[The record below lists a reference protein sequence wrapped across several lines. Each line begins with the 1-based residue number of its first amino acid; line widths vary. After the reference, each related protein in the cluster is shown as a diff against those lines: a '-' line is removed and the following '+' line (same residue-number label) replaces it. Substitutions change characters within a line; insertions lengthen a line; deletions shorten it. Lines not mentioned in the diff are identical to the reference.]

1 MKIAK
6 SNSAFTLIELL
17 VVISIIAILA
27 GIALPVFS
35 QVQEKGKQT
44 QDLSNAKQIG
54 LACKLFASD
63 NDGRY
68 PYQNG
73 QVDPAAAPSN
83 AAAGLAFTSNQI
95 FASLIPN
102 YLPTEK
108 IFYLAGS
115 AWSPNRPDEKIT
127 AAADRCEANSNNY
140 AYMYGMYDTY
150 NPSYPLLFDAPMTA
164 ATTYSVTPSAKG
176 GVWKAKKA
184 IVIRCDGSGSVETC
198 TLPAAGSTSTIQGQT
213 GGAAK
218 ADILKVDAPN
228 NWMDAAANGINY
240 PQ

>member
-1 MKIAK
+1 MKIPK
-6 SNSAFTLIELL
+6 STQAFTLIELL

-44 QDLSNAKQIG
+44 QDLSNAKQVG
-54 LACKLFASD
+54 LACKIFATD

-73 QVDPAAAPSN
+73 QVDPPASPAN
-83 AAAGLAFTSNQI
+83 AAAGLAYTSNQV

-115 AWSPNRPDEKIT
+115 AWSPNRPDEKIIQ
-127 AAADRCEANSNNY
+127 AADRCEANSNNY

-150 NPSYPLLFDAPMTA
+150 NPSYPLVFDAPMSSS
-164 ATTYSVTPSAKG
+164 TTYSTNPATKG
-176 GVWKAKKA
+176 GVWKGKKA

-198 TLPAAGSTSTIQGQT
+198 TLPAGGSTSTIQGQT
-213 GGAAK
+213 GGTAK
-218 ADILKVDAPN
+218 TDILVPNAGN
-228 NWMDAAANGINY
+228 NWMDSTANGVLY

>member
-1 MKIAK
+1 MKIKK
-6 SNSAFTLIELL
+6 STQAFTLIELL

-44 QDLSNAKQIG
+44 QDLSNAKQLG
-54 LACKLFASD
+54 LACKIFATD

-73 QVDPAAAPSN
+73 QTDPATSPATV
-83 AAAGLAFTSNQI
+83 AAGLQYTSNQV

-102 YLPTEK
+102 YLPSEK
-108 IFYLAGS
+108 VFYLAGS
-115 AWSPNRPDEKIT
+115 AWSPNRPDEKTT
-127 AAADRCEANSNNY
+127 AATDRCEASSNNY

-150 NPSYPLLFDAPMTA
+150 NPSYPLIFDAPMPA
-164 ATTYSVTPSAKG
+164 ATTYSTTPSAKG

-184 IVIRCDGSGSVETC
+184 IVVCVDGSGSVQTC
-198 TLPAAGSTSTIQGQT
+198 TLPAGGTTSTIQGNT
-213 GGAAK
+213 GGSAK
-218 ADILKVDAPN
+218 TDILVANAAN
-228 NWMDAAANGINY
+228 NWLDATANGVLY